1 MYSKRIF
8 LGTCNLRRK
17 IIKKAIQ
24 ILSVFVLIVVGIVV
38 LVWSTLRSP
47 LIQTMLA
54 NQITS
59 VLSRTLNAEVKVT
72 KARYYIRQGLTL
84 QDVLIKCPNGDTLLF
99 VPQLSGYLRMV
110 NINEQ
115 QIGIQRAYIRG
126 VKANIERTDSVFNFS
141 FLADAFSSSD
151 TVKSPWK
158 VDIDEIT
165 LVQTNVLFNDN
176 GKSHNFNDIS
186 VDISDFTFKGDSL
199 SARLETFCTGYNG
212 VAEIG
217 NLEMDFSLYNGNIGI
232 KNLILDSR
240 RSNVTISK
248 AEVRTGQQLFYNVDI
263 TNLLLNP
270 SDYAM
275 FVPKFEGNNERVALK
290 GNVSGTLNSLKGKQ
304 MRFVFGDSSTM
315 NFDIKLDE
323 LCCRDSLSYDFNV
336 SRLETS
342 SADIVKMLG
351 AYTATDTLALKKRIG
366 MLGKIDFNGRV
377 GGTFSNVEADGALR
391 TGIGDV
397 NLQANID
404 KADGQAYDVSGW
416 LKSTPVELG
425 WLTGTPTVLRV
436 DMQANGRV
444 GNADETT
451 MNVKGVVNSIE
462 YAGHTIDSI
471 TIDGRFADK
480 VFNGYVCSFDP
491 NLRLDF
497 DGLVNVG
504 DIQTYNFKSCVYYA
518 NLAAL
523 GLSPDSTANISFNL
537 NADFHGPNIDLAEG
551 SIDITDIFYF
561 YDSAYFAT
569 DTILIFADN
578 TDEGKSVSLQSEFVS
593 ATAGG
598 RFKLTELPRS
608 IGRFT
613 QSFAS
618 GREAGPAST
627 DNDIWLEMII
637 DYPHPLTQIFAP
649 WLNIASGSRVKATL
663 NDNTSSFGLNIESD
677 NIVAKSFEIEELAVD
692 VHNEFDKL
700 LTDISAGCVY
710 FASYE
715 SMKGLHGTMEMEKGN
730 ASLNL
735 NWNNLLDRG
744 NNSGNISAIV
754 SMADSTGKRTRI
766 ELSPSWITIIDTT
779 ALIEPAVVTMLDTA
793 VVIEHLS
800 IDNGTSSIFADG
812 VLSDYPDDSLLV
824 DVDNL
829 KLDFVSDVFGLKTRF
844 DGTLSALSNLKDLKG
859 EKRID
864 GNLSITDFAIGGQ
877 RFGDIKASAEWD
889 MKARRLNV
897 GGSLADNGGQ
907 SETTFGGYIDPR
919 AFYMNIDAEA
929 THQDAQ
935 FLKLFLSGVFS
946 NIEGAFSGK
955 MHLDGKLTAPDWEG
969 KLGLEDARLTL
980 ASTKATYIVNDTLE
994 FDENRI
1000 VFNNVVGH
1008 DAETG
1013 TARLNGTI
1021 WHRDFSDFNL
1031 DLKINCNNIIALNTR
1046 AIDSPLWYGKTY
1058 ASGIVNITGSNR
1070 HTIDIDISATTMP
1083 KSMFYI
1089 TMEGRNDLSE
1099 NDFITFVSAKNVKN
1113 INEVRKSRLEPVITA
1128 PRSIVNLNLDLNVTP
1143 EAEVQIVFDPTI
1155 GDALRANGTAQ
1166 LNIRLDDGTFSIYGT
1181 YLINKGNFTF
1191 TLQNVISKK
1200 LDLQSGS
1207 YVTWT
1212 GDPLG
1217 AIISIDAAYK
1227 LRKVPVYSLTLNEED
1242 REKRVPV
1249 NCHLLMS
1256 NKLVSPN
1263 ISFSIDVPS
1272 TITRIEEIEQLN
1284 SLPEDDLNQQVIN
1297 LLLLN
1302 KFYPLTSVSENSTGT
1317 TAANTAASTA
1327 SELLS
1332 NQLSKWISQVSTAF
1346 DLGVAYRPETEIS
1359 SEEYELALSTS
1370 LWDDRITVSSSFDVN
1385 NQNTNTEES
1394 NTQYTTDFTVEL
1406 KLNKKG
1412 NVRLKAFQK
1421 VNDDLIYDDSPY
1433 TRGFGIFYTED
1444 FNDLGELWHRW
1455 LRRRKNTSSS
1465 NYDSLE

>member
-1 MYSKRIF
+1 M
-8 LGTCNLRRK
+8 
-17 IIKKAIQ
+17 
-24 ILSVFVLIVVGIVV
+24 SVFVLIIVGLVV

-54 NQITS
+54 NQITA
-59 VLSRTLNAEVKVT
+59 VLSRTLNTEVTVK

-99 VPQLSGYLRMV
+99 VPQLSGYLRSV
-110 NINEQ
+110 DIGERH
-115 QIGIQRAYIRG
+115 IGIQRAYVRGIR
-126 VKANIERTDSVFNFS
+126 ANIARTDSVFNFS
-141 FLADAFSSSD
+141 FLTNAFSKSD
-151 TVKSPWK
+151 TAKADWH

-165 LVQTNVLFNDN
+165 LVQTNIQFNDN
-176 GKSHNFNDIS
+176 GKLHDFSDIS
-186 VDISDFTFKGDSL
+186 VDVEDFALNGDTI
-199 SARLETFCTGYNG
+199 SARLETFCVGYNG
-212 VAEIG
+212 LAEIG
-217 NLEMDFSLYNGNIGI
+217 NLEMDFAVSQGVIALDNIKLESRNSSLLVEDARLKTGKADSSGFAYSANITDLQVCPADFTFLLPQLEGKNELIGLSGQFDGNLRQVAG
-232 KNLILDSR
+232 R
-240 RSNVTISK
+240 NVT
-248 AEVRTGQQLFYNVDI
+248 AEFSDSTSATLDFTLSGLDNIDSLVYSFSINSLSTTSAD
-263 TNLLLNP
+263 LLSIIGRYAGADTTSLAPTLNTLE
-270 SDYAM
+270 SVKMRGTA
-275 FVPKFEGNNERVALK
+275 E
-290 GNVSGTLNSLKGKQ
+290 GTLSDVK
-304 MRFVFGDSSTM
+304 
-315 NFDIKLDE
+315 
-323 LCCRDSLSYDFNV
+323 
-336 SRLETS
+336 
-342 SADIVKMLG
+342 ADMGV
-351 AYTATDTLALKKRIG
+351 
-366 MLGKIDFNGRV
+366 
-377 GGTFSNVEADGALR
+377 R
-391 TGIGDV
+391 TGIGGIRV
-397 NLQANID
+397 NCVAQKTGDRAFDID
-404 KADGQAYDVSGW
+404 GT

-425 WLTGTPTVLRV
+425 WLTGTPTVLRI
-436 DMQANGRV
+436 DMKANGRV
-444 GNADETT
+444 GAADETN

-462 YAGHTIDSI
+462 YGGHAIDSI

-491 NLRLDF
+491 NLRFDF

-504 DIQTYNFKSCVYYA
+504 DSQTYNFRSCVYYA

-523 GLSPDSTANISFNL
+523 GLSPDSTANLSFNL

-569 DTILIFADN
+569 DTILILADN
-578 TDEGKSVSLQSEFVS
+578 TDDGKLVSLQSEFVS

-598 RFKLTELPRS
+598 RFKLSELPRS

-618 GREAGPAST
+618 GSEAGPAST
-627 DNDIWLEMII
+627 NNDIWLEMIV

-663 NDNTSSFGLNIESD
+663 DDNSSSFGLNIESD
-677 NIVAKSFEIEELAVD
+677 NIIAKSFEIEKLTVD
-692 VHNEFDKL
+692 VHNELDKL
-700 LTDISAGCVY
+700 LTDLSAGCIY
-710 FASYE
+710 FANYE
-715 SMKGLHGTMEMEKGN
+715 SMKGLHGTMEMEKGK
-730 ASLNL
+730 AGLNL
-735 NWNNLLDRG
+735 NWNNLLDKG
-744 NNSGNISAIV
+744 NNSGNISAVV
-754 SMADSTGKRTRI
+754 SMADSTNKRTRI
-766 ELSPSWITIIDTT
+766 EVSPSWITIIDTT
-779 ALIEPAVVTMLDTA
+779 ALIEPAVVTLLDTA

-812 VLSDYPDDSLLV
+812 VLSDYPDDSLLI
-824 DVDNL
+824 DIENL

-844 DGTLSALSNLKDLKG
+844 GGTLSGLSKLKDLKG

-864 GNLSITDFAIGGQ
+864 GDVAINNFSIGGQ
-877 RFGDIKASAEWD
+877 HFGNIGANARWD
-889 MKARRLNV
+889 MNLRRLIV
-897 GGSLADNGGQ
+897 GGALSDNGGQ
-907 SETTFGGYIDPR
+907 SQTTFGGYIDPA
-919 AFYMNIDAEA
+919 AFYMNLDAEA

-935 FLKLFLSGVFS
+935 FLKLFLSGIFS
-946 NIEGAFSGK
+946 DITGAFSGK

-980 ASTKATYIVNDTLE
+980 GSTKATYIVNDTLE
-994 FDENRI
+994 FSENRI
-1000 VFNNVVGH
+1000 IFNNVVGH
-1008 DAETG
+1008 DAESG
-1013 TARLNGTI
+1013 TARLNGII
-1021 WHRDFSDFNL
+1021 WHRDLSEFNL

-1046 AIDSPLWYGKTY
+1046 ATDSPLWYGKTY
-1058 ASGIVNITGSNR
+1058 ASGIVSITGSNR
-1070 HTIDIDISATTMP
+1070 RTVDIDISATTMP

-1089 TMEGRNDLSE
+1089 TMEGRNDLTE

-1113 INEVRKSRLEPVITA
+1113 INEVRKTHSEPVITA
-1128 PRSIVNLNLDLNVTP
+1128 PRSVLNLNLDLNVTP

-1166 LNIRLDDGTFSIYGT
+1166 LNIRLDDGMFSIYGT

-1217 AIISIDAAYK
+1217 ATINIDAAYK

-1249 NCHLLMS
+1249 NCHLLMT

-1302 KFYPLTSVSENSTGT
+1302 KFYPLSSVSENSTGT

-1421 VNDDLIYDDSPY
+1421 VNDDLIYDDAPY
-1433 TRGFGIFYTED
+1433 TRGFGIFFTED
-1444 FNDLGELWHRW
+1444 FNDFGELWRRW
-1455 LRRRKNTSSS
+1455 TRRKKASNPSS
-1465 NYDSLE
+1465 YESLD